1 MPKLKY
7 WLWLSSAKLWSR
19 SKARIIEYYGDPE
32 AAFLAPEGDFA
43 NVPGLTRAEIAE
55 LEKRDVSACERI
67 ASDCARQGIE
77 IITFSDPRYPA
88 RLKNAYSA
96 PPVLFVKGILPL
108 IDENPVISVVG
119 TRKCS
124 PYGEKMARIMA
135 YGIAKCGGTVITLL
149 GGAIDTAVY
158 KGAQMAGGS
167 CIAVIPYSHEQAD
180 EKKLAEIYAN
190 GAVISEYAPGTETM
204 KAFFRDRNRLAA
216 ALSVGLVVVEAP
228 AKSGTKLFADEAAEL
243 GREIFAVPGN
253 ADAENSVGTLAL
265 IKEGAKLVTSGAEVM
280 SEFEALFPNKIKL
293 RGQLAVPELPEGE
306 EDKPK
311 PQKSS
316 GSQGRRE
323 LEKQLEGLSEEQ
335 LEIVMAIDNNSSHID
350 DIIENTGIAAAKV
363 LAQLTILELK
373 GIVRRE
379 SGRRISLNTAKK

>member
-7 WLWLSSAKLWSR
+7 WLWLSTAKVWSR
-19 SKARIIEYYGDPE
+19 SKARVIEYYGDPE
-32 AAFLAPEGDFA
+32 TAFLAPDGDYA
-43 NVPGLTRAEIAE
+43 NVPGLSKSEIAE

-67 ASDCARQGIE
+67 ADDCARQGIE
-77 IITFSDPRYPA
+77 IITLADPRYPA
-88 RLKNAYSA
+88 RLKNSYAA
-96 PPVLFVKGILPL
+96 PPVLFVKGSLPL
-108 IDENPVISVVG
+108 IDENPVISVIG

-149 GGAIDTAVY
+149 GGAIDAAVY
-158 KGAQMAGGS
+158 KGAQMAGG
-167 CIAVIPYSHEQAD
+167 CCLAVIPYAHEQAD
-180 EKKLAEIYAN
+180 GRMLDEICAN
-190 GAVISEYAPGTETM
+190 GAVISEYAPGTETL

-216 ALSVGLVVVEAP
+216 ALSLGVVVVEAP

-265 IKEGAKLVTSGAEVM
+265 IKEGAKLVTNGAEVM
-280 SEFEALFPNKIKL
+280 SEFEALFPDKVKL
-293 RGQLAVPELPEGE
+293 KPEREAPELPTAE

-311 PQKSS
+311 PKKSS
-316 GSQGRRE
+316 QSRAE
-323 LEKQLEGLSEEQ
+323 LKRQLEGLTEEQ
-335 LEIVMAIDNNSSHID
+335 LKIVMAVDNNSTHID
-350 DIIENTGIAAAKV
+350 DIIEKTGISASKV
-363 LAQLTILELK
+363 LSQLTILEIK
-373 GIVRRE
+373 GFVRRE